1 MTRPL
6 EVRILGLNYA
16 PEPTGIAPYTT
27 GMARFLAD
35 AGHKVEVVT
44 GLPHYPQWT
53 LAEGYLR
60 ERIHERDGNVRI
72 TRVPHP
78 IPARPTGRARIAMEA
93 AFATQAALVGGPRPD
108 VVIAVSPA
116 LLTVGAALRYR
127 TAGAAV
133 GVVVQDL
140 YGRAAIE
147 AGVLTGREAAATAA
161 LEKRLLGA
169 ADGVVAIH
177 ERFRRSLVGL
187 GVDDRRIT
195 TIRNWTHVGAATGDP
210 RALRRALGW
219 GEDEVIA
226 LHAGNMG
233 VKQGLENVVHAARLA
248 DRRGLPVRF
257 VLVGD
262 GHQRNHLQ
270 ALGCGI
276 DRLQIL
282 DPLPD
287 GEFETALRAA
297 DVLVLNE
304 RPEIAEMCVPSKLT
318 SYFASGRPV
327 VGATGAHSA
336 ATAEITASEGG
347 VTVTPGDPDALLGA
361 VLGVVDDEEE
371 ALAMGLRGE
380 LFARDFLH
388 VESAADA
395 YVDWVEGLAG
405 VRTPAAVIPQR
416 RRRSLRRPPLPAL
429 PGEREGA

>member
-1 MTRPL
+1 MTRRL

-35 AGHKVEVVT
+35 AGHRVEVVT
-44 GLPHYPQWT
+44 GLPHYPQWS
-53 LAEGYLR
+53 LADGYLR
-60 ERIHERDGNVRI
+60 QRLHERDGNVRI
-72 TRVPHP
+72 TRVTHP

-93 AFATQAALVGGPRPD
+93 AFAAQAALVPGPRPD

-127 TAGAAV
+127 SQGSAV

-140 YGRAAIE
+140 YGRAAVE

-161 LEKRLLGA
+161 LERRLLGA

-177 ERFRRSLVGL
+177 ERFRRSLVDL
-187 GVDDRRIT
+187 GVEDRRIT

-210 RALRRALGW
+210 VALRRALGW
-219 GEDEVIA
+219 RDDEVIA

-233 VKQGLENVVHAARLA
+233 VKQGLENVVRAAHLA

-257 VLVGD
+257 VLLGD
-262 GHQRNHLQ
+262 GHQRGHLE
-270 ALGCGI
+270 ALGCGVE
-276 DRLQIL
+276 RLQFL

-304 RPEIAEMCVPSKLT
+304 RAEIAEMCVPSKLT

-327 VGATGAHSA
+327 VGATGPHSA

-347 VTVTPGDPDALLGA
+347 ITVTADDPAALLGA
-361 VLGVVDDEEE
+361 VLGIVDDEEE
-371 ALAMGLRGE
+371 ALATGLRGE

-388 VESAADA
+388 ADAAADA
-395 YVDWVEGLAG
+395 YLDWVEGLAG
-405 VRTPAAVIPQR
+405 VPVAPVIPAR
-416 RRRSLRRPPLPAL
+416 RRRTLRRPAPVR
-429 PGEREGA
+429 EREGA